1 MLLDVPKGG
10 NCWPLFMELVER
22 RILSLA
28 KTRMWAL
35 HLELLE
41 LKDLQVTVK
50 FGELQ
55 ECAVK
60 IIRAQIC

>member
-1 MLLDVPKGG
+1 
-10 NCWPLFMELVER
+10 MELVER

-60 IIRAQIC
+60 IIRAQIS